1 MSGMAGFSRMRE
13 VLRKRAAFFF
23 VHGRG
28 APGVHFWTPV
38 GLQTASPKRV
48 GVCKSL
54 RNLVGPP
61 RFELGTSCTPSK
73 RASQAAP
80 RPESSIVRQT
90 GAAGVARPSYNGPM
104 RFGTAILALS
114 LAMACAAACLAD
126 TLTLRNGQV
135 VQGTYMGGTARTVKM
150 QVDDTAK
157 TYDVTD
163 IATLQFTPPGPT
175 ASATL
180 APGHRRPGT
189 TGAAAP
195 KAPADVAKTKSPA
208 M

>member
-28 APGVHFWTPV
+28 RPASTF
-38 GLQTASPKRV
+38 GLQLDSKPRVRRV

-54 RNLVGPP
+54 RDLVGPP

-90 GAAGVARPSYNGPM
+90 GAAGAARPSYG
-104 RFGTAILALS
+104 
-114 LAMACAAACLAD
+114 CA
-126 TLTLRNGQV
+126 TQE
-135 VQGTYMGGTARTVKM
+135 
-150 QVDDTAK
+150 
-157 TYDVTD
+157 
-163 IATLQFTPPGPT
+163 
-175 ASATL
+175 
-180 APGHRRPGT
+180 
-189 TGAAAP
+189 
-195 KAPADVAKTKSPA
+195 
-208 M
+208 

>member
-1 MSGMAGFSRMRE
+1 
-13 VLRKRAAFFF
+13 
-23 VHGRG
+23 
-28 APGVHFWTPV
+28 
-38 GLQTASPKRV
+38 
-48 GVCKSL
+48 
-54 RNLVGPP
+54 
-61 RFELGTSCTPSK
+61 
-73 RASQAAP
+73 
-80 RPESSIVRQT
+80 
-90 GAAGVARPSYNGPM
+90 
-104 RFGTAILALS
+104 
-114 LAMACAAACLAD
+114 MACAAACLAD

-195 KAPADVAKTKSPA
+195 KAPGESPQHI
-208 M
+208 

>member
-1 MSGMAGFSRMRE
+1 MPGPFRTLPVAKCRVFGRRCRVDVWFFRETRHQFSKQNQSLRGKISGMAGFSRMRE

-90 GAAGVARPSYNGPM
+90 GAAGAARIVQYKM
-104 RFGTAILALS
+104 ILK
-114 LAMACAAACLAD
+114 
-126 TLTLRNGQV
+126 
-135 VQGTYMGGTARTVKM
+135 GGSVSNTR
-150 QVDDTAK
+150 
-157 TYDVTD
+157 
-163 IATLQFTPPGPT
+163 
-175 ASATL
+175 
-180 APGHRRPGT
+180 
-189 TGAAAP
+189 
-195 KAPADVAKTKSPA
+195 
-208 M
+208 